1 MVKVEFTDGRAE
13 EVSPAPLKDIL
24 KKLNLK
30 ESTTL
35 VTRDGELLTHD
46 IHVYSGQTIKIINV
60 VSGG

>member
-1 MVKVEFTDGRAE
+1 M
-13 EVSPAPLKDIL
+13 SPAPVKDIL
-24 KKLNLK
+24 RKLNLK

-46 IHVYSGQTIKIINV
+46 IYVYDGQSIKIINV

>member
-1 MVKVEFTDGRAE
+1 MFKVEFTDGKVE
-13 EVSPAPLKDIL
+13 EMSPAPVKDIL
-24 KKLNLK
+24 RKLNLK

-46 IHVYSGQTIKIINV
+46 IYVYDGQSIKIINV

>member
-1 MVKVEFTDGRAE
+1 MVKVEFTDGRIE
-13 EVSPAPLKDIL
+13 EISPASVKDIL

-30 ESTTL
+30 ETTTL

-46 IHVYSGQTIKIINV
+46 IHVYDGQDIKIINV